1 MKLVIIRSCNIVCFF
16 TRLVKWGKLAKYA
29 PEPHPPH
36 LRRGDR
42 CQVCP
47 SSQDTWEKEL
57 RKGWLVLDCT
67 WLKALKWI
75 NDHQPGPGI
84 KKAQE
89 MFKVNESDTD
99 TLLLFKKKAL
109 ELAIL
114 IVQECESGS
123 SMDALMEEL
132 LVLIERANVIRK
144 EM

>member
-1 MKLVIIRSCNIVCFF
+1 MGQ
-16 TRLVKWGKLAKYA
+16 T
-29 PEPHPPH
+29 
-36 LRRGDR
+36 
-42 CQVCP
+42 CQVLP
-47 SSQDTWEKEL
+47 GNPTSSLYVGVIGVRFAPVHRIREKQNDCF
-57 RKGWLVLDCT
+57 KGWLVLDCT

-114 IVQECESGS
+114 IIQECESGS
-123 SMDALMEEL
+123 SRDALIEEL